1 MYTPTECD
9 LQENSMLV
17 GSLSVRVAAVLVT
30 LFLTSDTTAIT
41 PSQAAEAATKVSERE
56 LRQLFPGQF
65 HAIAGGLLKVSIT
78 ALADGTLFAQQVGK
92 SDTGI
97 WNIRSGQLCIKFSK
111 WLKGRTRCSTV
122 TEKAGW
128 YRTADVT
135 FKKIDDITL
144 AVR

>member
-1 MYTPTECD
+1 MR
-9 LQENSMLV
+9 SGFV
-17 GSLSVRVAAVLVT
+17 SVRIAAVVLT
-30 LFLTSDTTAIT
+30 AFLAGDTTAIA

-65 HAIAGGLLKVSIT
+65 HAIARGLLKVSIT

-135 FKKIDDITL
+135 FKKIDITL